1 MKQLFKRIKQI
12 SILLLAISFIGC
24 EKEDAELPEVVAGFT
39 YKINLETGTVTF
51 INTSINSRNYFWT
64 FGDETSSTEI
74 NPIKTYPAG
83 EYKVTLKAINVAG
96 DFDIYEDII
105 VISDIGAPI
114 ITLLGETSINVKV
127 GGTFTDPG
135 ATATDD
141 VDGDLTAS
149 IVVAGDVVDVNTA
162 GTYVITYNVSDAGG
176 NAATERTRTV
186 IVANDAVAPVITL
199 IGSET
204 MNVMVGD
211 TFTDPGATATDDVDG
226 DITADIVVAGDA
238 VDVNTAGT
246 YVITYNVSDS
256 AGNAAAEKTRTVTV
270 TDPGACVAESTE
282 NNTAT
287 GLNMTFM
294 SDVTSSIINDNTTF
308 SWVDNPDSDGT
319 INNSCKVGQVVKAG
333 VESWDNIQIDFADK
347 ITFTSGS
354 NFTIKVF
361 SPVSGYKVTVKLE
374 DKTDSG
380 INTETPST
388 VSTTK
393 TNEWE
398 ELTIPFGAGDSNK
411 YDKVVLFFDLEGP
424 PNTNTY
430 YFDDFKLNLGSGGGT
445 GGGGSTGDYS
455 LDQAIDFES
464 DGFGAQWAWNVFEN
478 EDNPPLEFVSNPNP
492 SGINTSSQVAK
503 ITARQA
509 GAPWVGTETVHGE
522 MNLNWDLSGTNAVI
536 KIMVYKTVIS
546 DVGIKLVNPAGGAQ
560 EEIKVANTKINE
572 WEELTFDFTSRIG
585 NGLDGSTNIDQ
596 IVVFPD
602 FRDPRT
608 EETVTYF
615 DNITF
620 N

>member
-211 TFTDPGATATDDVDG
+211 TFTDPGATATD
-226 DITADIVVAGDA
+226 
-238 VDVNTAGT
+238 
-246 YVITYNVSDS
+246 
-256 AGNAAAEKTRTVTV
+256 
-270 TDPGACVAESTE
+270 GASPRLGVR
-282 NNTAT
+282 
-287 GLNMTFM
+287 
-294 SDVTSSIINDNTTF
+294 
-308 SWVDNPDSDGT
+308 
-319 INNSCKVGQVVKAG
+319 CKRR
-333 VESWDNIQIDFADK
+333 
-347 ITFTSGS
+347 
-354 NFTIKVF
+354 
-361 SPVSGYKVTVKLE
+361 
-374 DKTDSG
+374 
-380 INTETPST
+380 
-388 VSTTK
+388 
-393 TNEWE
+393 
-398 ELTIPFGAGDSNK
+398 GAS
-411 YDKVVLFFDLEGP
+411 
-424 PNTNTY
+424 
-430 YFDDFKLNLGSGGGT
+430 
-445 GGGGSTGDYS
+445 
-455 LDQAIDFES
+455 
-464 DGFGAQWAWNVFEN
+464 
-478 EDNPPLEFVSNPNP
+478 
-492 SGINTSSQVAK
+492 
-503 ITARQA
+503 R
-509 GAPWVGTETVHGE
+509 
-522 MNLNWDLSGTNAVI
+522 
-536 KIMVYKTVIS
+536 
-546 DVGIKLVNPAGGAQ
+546 
-560 EEIKVANTKINE
+560 ANG
-572 WEELTFDFTSRIG
+572 RG
-585 NGLDGSTNIDQ
+585 
-596 IVVFPD
+596 
-602 FRDPRT
+602 
-608 EETVTYF
+608 
-615 DNITF
+615 
-620 N
+620 